1 MITENPLRKR
11 ALKNATSYSEWS
23 EAALNYDKKNGLD
36 RWRKSDET
44 SQYDYVSVRMRL
56 DRLRGLKSRHDIS
69 GLLYNLNEGIHGN
82 VGGMGKASLYS
93 HALSGTKHL
102 ISDYIEEVVHALE
115 LIDKDD
121 SGEISFEEKL
131 DFFRRASHC
140 FGRSALMLSGS
151 GSLLYYHLG
160 VARAL
165 FDQDLL
171 PRVLSGSSGGS
182 LAGSL
187 ICSHTD
193 KELVDILTP
202 EFFID
207 RLPAIEPKTKNSD
220 RGASLHQALELA
232 MPDLTFQQA
241 FEKSG
246 RSMNVT
252 ISPAEQ
258 HQTSRLLNAVASP
271 AVLIHS
277 AVRAS
282 CAVPGFFDPVTLE
295 ALDKYGERVA
305 YLPQRSW
312 VDGAVTD
319 DLPAKRLGRLFGVNH
334 TIVSQTNPAAIPI
347 ARRSERKRNTLSLL
361 HQGSQRASRELFNTW
376 ATILD
381 GSKAAPRGITRLNS
395 MVRALI
401 NQEYVGDINVIADHK
416 FINPLSLLEAPD
428 EKRLRKLFDM
438 GERCTWPKL
447 EMIRQQSRISRK
459 LDSLL
464 GHYEQNQVET
474 LHTKHLEVRKTA

>member
-1 MITENPLRKR
+1 MITGNPSRKR
-11 ALKNATSYSEWS
+11 ALKNAASYAEWC
-23 EAALNYDKKNGLD
+23 EAAHNYDQHNGLD
-36 RWRKSDET
+36 RWRKMDET
-44 SQYDYVSVRMRL
+44 SQYDHVSVRIRL
-56 DRLRGLKSRHDIS
+56 DRLRSLKARHDVS
-69 GLLYNLNEGIHGN
+69 GLLYTLNEGIHGN

-102 ISDYIEEVVHALE
+102 ISDYIEEVVHTLE
-115 LIDKDD
+115 LIDADD

-140 FGRSALMLSGS
+140 FGRTALMLSGS

-165 FDQDLL
+165 FEEDLL
-171 PRVLSGSSGGS
+171 PRVLSGSSGGA

-187 ICSHTD
+187 ICAHTD
-193 KELVDILTP
+193 EELLDILTP
-202 EFFID
+202 EFFLE
-207 RLPAIEPKTKNSD
+207 RLPENEPKTKNSD
-220 RGASLHQALELA
+220 RSVFLKEALTLG

-246 RSMNVT
+246 RSMNIT
-252 ISPAEQ
+252 ISPAEE

-271 AVLIHS
+271 AVLMHS

-282 CAVPGFFDPVTLE
+282 CAVPGFFAPVTLE
-295 ALDKYGERVA
+295 ALDKHGKPVA

-319 DLPAKRLGRLFGVNH
+319 DLPAKRLGRLYGVNH
-334 TIVSQTNPAAIPI
+334 TIVSQTNPAAIPV
-347 ARRSERKRNTLSLL
+347 ARRNERKKNTLSLL
-361 HQGSQRASRELFNTW
+361 AQGSQRASRELFNTW

-381 GSKAAPRGITRLNS
+381 TSKSLPSGMTRLNS
-395 MVRALI
+395 MVRSLI
-401 NQEYVGDINVIADHK
+401 NQEYVGDINIIADHK
-416 FINPLSLLEAPD
+416 FINPLSLLDAPD
-428 EKRLRKLFDM
+428 EKRLRNLFEM

-459 LDSLL
+459 LDALL
-464 GHYEQNQVET
+464 GKHEHHQVER
-474 LHTKHLEVRKTA
+474 LHTRHLEVRKTA